1 MLGLV
6 LAEFNA
12 GDRADGEPPVAAQLA
27 EIRLVLADAERVADN
42 RQYALEQIDDIV
54 NRGKP

>member
-6 LAEFNA
+6 LAEFDA
-12 GDRADGEPPVAAQLA
+12 APPAAAQLA

-54 NRGKP
+54 SRGKL